1 MRLAVAAL
9 YVLASLVMMGHSDAA
24 QVFSCDG
31 AEVRIEVTARESSVW
46 EERAEAVVT
55 VRRAQAVTVLRY
67 LNIDFIGGECVIN
80 AESQPLVVFQAYCGG
95 SGCKDL
101 DNWGVVSPKT
111 LRVLTV
117 PSDTNRKEALTLIGG
132 SFAPKLELLNVLAE
146 ARKQGIEVPD

>member
-9 YVLASLVMMGHSDAA
+9 SVLISLVMTGNSEAA

-31 AEVRIEVTARESSVW
+31 AEVRIEVLARDSPVW

-55 VRRAQAVTVLRY
+55 IRRAGAVTVLRY
-67 LNIDFIGGECVIN
+67 LNIDFIGGQCIVK
-80 AESQPLVVFQAYCGG
+80 AESQPLIAFQAYCGG

-101 DNWGVVSPKT
+101 DNWGVVNPKN

-117 PSDTNRKEALTLIGG
+117 PSDTNRKEALTLIGDG
-132 SFAPKLELLNVLAE
+132 AAPKLELMNVLTE
-146 ARKQGIEVPD
+146 ARKQGIKVPD